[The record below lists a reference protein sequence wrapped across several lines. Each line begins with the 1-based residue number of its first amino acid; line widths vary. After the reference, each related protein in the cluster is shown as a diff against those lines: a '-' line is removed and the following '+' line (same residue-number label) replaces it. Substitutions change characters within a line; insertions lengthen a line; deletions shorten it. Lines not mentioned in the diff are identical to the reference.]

1 MLTDTER
8 TAALKIVVAA
18 TDPNDYAAT
27 DDRLCAQYPAIET
40 EDLASLWQ
48 EAGNRAKAEAEEL
61 RRFARLRAKTAN
73 SPTDNLRVVDPE
85 FFRMMEGR
93 SVSIG
98 DIPNWLS
105 LGYTEDG
112 RTRGDFETEVD
123 FEDEMLR
130 IGTKH
135 ATIAQVDEHLA
146 FEGNK
151 ARETYLHI
159 LALATI
165 RDGMLKRA
173 NGDTSAKFW
182 ELLNGHFAAQKDRTS
197 G

>member
-1 MLTDTER
+1 M
-8 TAALKIVVAA
+8 
-18 TDPNDYAAT
+18 
-27 DDRLCAQYPAIET
+27 
-40 EDLASLWQ
+40 
-48 EAGNRAKAEAEEL
+48 
-61 RRFARLRAKTAN
+61 
-73 SPTDNLRVVDPE
+73 TDNRNIVEIEFSKMMEERVV
-85 FFRMMEGR
+85 
-93 SVSIG
+93 STG

-105 LGYTEDG
+105 LGRTDDG
-112 RTRGDFETEVD
+112 RTLEDFETEID

-135 ATIAQVDEHLA
+135 ATIAELDEHLA
-146 FEGNK
+146 YEGNK

-159 LALATI
+159 LALTTI

-182 ELLNGHFAAQKDRTS
+182 ELLNGHLAAQKDRTS